1 MKSAT
6 NELQTAIVQTLKND
20 DDVKAIVGG
29 RVYDSVPADAEFPY
43 ISLGPMISGTTLA
56 DCFEI
61 DDISIQIDAWSRDT
75 GSTEMRELADAARRA
90 LTKADLELENNG
102 LVTFNHERTREL
114 RDPDGL
120 TSHAVIEFEAS
131 VQRFE

>member
-6 NELQTAIVQTLKND
+6 NELQTVIVQTLKAD
-20 DDVKAIVGG
+20 ADVKAIVEG
-29 RVYDSVPADAEFPY
+29 RVYDDVPADAEFPY
-43 ISLGPMISGTTLA
+43 LSLGPMISGTTLA

-90 LTKADLELENNG
+90 LTKSDLELENNG
-102 LVTFNHERTREL
+102 LITFFHERTREL

>member
-6 NELQTAIVQTLKND
+6 NELQTVIVHTLKAD
-20 DDVKAIVGG
+20 ADVAGIVEG
-29 RVYDSVPADAEFPY
+29 RVYDDVPADAEFPY

-61 DDISIQIDAWSRDT
+61 DDISVQIDAWSRDT

-90 LTKADLELENNG
+90 LTKADFELGNNG
-102 LVTFNHERTREL
+102 LITFNHERTREL

-120 TSHAVIEFEAS
+120 TSHAVIEFETS
-131 VQRFE
+131 VERFE